1 MPQVQLVVEG
11 RVQGVGFR
19 AYVRSAAER
28 FGVDGAVWNTRQGNV
43 EVVASHS
50 DEAVMDR
57 FIEAVR
63 QGPGYVSGVHVTRA
77 EIVDLGPG
85 FTIGQTI

>member
-1 MPQVQLVVEG
+1 MPQIQLVVEG

-19 AYVRSAAER
+19 AYVRSVAER
-28 FGVDGAVWNTRQGNV
+28 LGIEGSVWNTRQGYV
-43 EVVASHS
+43 EAVASHA
-50 DEAVMDR
+50 DEDVMSR

-63 QGPGYVSGVHVTRA
+63 QGPGYVRQVHVTRA
-77 EIVDLGPG
+77 EINDLGPG